1 MRRGDIVTVATGSG
15 FGSKPRPALVLQSDD
30 FAGSTVVLSLIT
42 STITPE
48 ENFRPR
54 IVPDGANG
62 LRRTSDVAVDTLVTV
77 RWEKVGGRIGA
88 LSGDDMARVE
98 RSLLIFLGMA
108 G

>member
-15 FGSKPRPALVLQSDD
+15 LGSKPHPALVLQSDD
-30 FAGSTVVLSLIT
+30 FVGSTVVLSFIT
-42 STITPE
+42 SMITPE
-48 ENFRPR
+48 ANFRPR
-54 IVPDGANG
+54 IVPDDTNG
-62 LRRTSDVAVDTLVTV
+62 LRRTSDVAVDTLVTA